1 MLRWQLWTG
10 GLEAVPQITYFHDQ
24 PLLHPNVTN
33 QHVIIWYF
41 EDWLKKYFLST
52 VPSDTRGITRNLF
65 PSRASGSRIPQ
76 AHSSDA
82 LLRARMQSLALIATL
97 CSHPEQE
104 QKLLRLVIRKKHH
117 LCQNVVLP
125 PSRSTRASG
134 MKVINSTNYGINY
147 ATNFP
152 ASPMVPRIYS
162 SLYTTLLDLRLHC
175 SQ

>member
-1 MLRWQLWTG
+1 MAIVDWWIG
-10 GLEAVPQITYFHDQ
+10 GGAPDYVRLADFCLIYAFIESRRRYFHDQ

-104 QKLLRLVIRKKHH
+104 QKLLRL
-117 LCQNVVLP
+117 
-125 PSRSTRASG
+125 
-134 MKVINSTNYGINY
+134 
-147 ATNFP
+147 
-152 ASPMVPRIYS
+152 
-162 SLYTTLLDLRLHC
+162 
-175 SQ
+175 